1 MAREKV
7 NQFKENASRYPEQ
20 MVKKLEALRVAAK
33 LTQEELADYV
43 GFSRAR
49 YAHVI
54 AGTAKLSWKN
64 YLAFLFFFEH
74 NERTTEML
82 HQLEL
87 YPGEYI
93 KQINTPTRKELRQ
106 NE

>member
-1 MAREKV
+1 MAREKI
-7 NQFKENASRYPEQ
+7 NQFKEKVSRYPEQ
-20 MVKKLEALRVAAK
+20 MAEKLEALRVAAK

-49 YAHVI
+49 YAHVVTG
-54 AGTAKLSWKN
+54 AAKLSWKN

-74 NERTTEML
+74 NERTKEML
-82 HQLEL
+82 HQLGL

-93 KQINTPTRKELRQ
+93 QQINAPTRKELRQ
-106 NE
+106 